1 MSELPPLPLLQTIEA
16 VTRLGSFKRAAEELF
31 VTPSAVSHRVRLV
44 EEQFGKRLF
53 EREGQGVRPT
63 KNAEHLAQAVAA
75 AQADIQA
82 AWRAISTDPD
92 ARVVRV
98 SCMAAFA
105 EQFIL
110 SDMESF
116 KHRFPDFQ
124 LDSTNLTYGEGALGR
139 DHDILISIG
148 PYPNE
153 DWRYEDIF
161 PLSVRP
167 IVSSGHADSAFVD
180 GALFGPLLG
189 TKHGVLSW
197 EAAAAS
203 LGRPLHPG
211 ARRVTFDSIVS
222 ACAAAERGMGVA
234 LAPTWIADQMAAR
247 GSAVALGDA
256 PLATGHTYWVATRK
270 DRKLSAVHDRFN
282 RWLRAKLA

>member
-1 MSELPPLPLLQTIEA
+1 MRDLPPLPLLQTIEA
-16 VTRLGSFKRAAEELF
+16 VTRLGSFKRAAEELC

-44 EEQFGKRLF
+44 EEQFGTRLF

-63 KNAEHLAQAVAA
+63 KNAEHLAQAVAT

-82 AWRAISTDPD
+82 AWRAISADPG

-105 EQFIL
+105 EQFIM
-110 SDMESF
+110 SDMEAF
-116 KHRFPDFQ
+116 KQKFPDFQ
-124 LDSTNLTYGEGALGR
+124 LDSTSLTYGEGALGR
-139 DHDILISIG
+139 DYDILIGIG
-148 PYPNE
+148 PYPND
-153 DWRYEDIF
+153 DWRYEDIL

-167 IVSSGHADSAFVD
+167 IVSLSHAASAFVD
-180 GALFGPLLG
+180 DALFGPLLG
-189 TKHGVLSW
+189 TKYGVLSW
-197 EAAAAS
+197 ESVAAS
-203 LGRPLHPG
+203 LGRPLHPD

-234 LAPTWIADQMAAR
+234 LAPTWVADQMAAR
-247 GSAVALGDA
+247 GSAVAMGQQ
-256 PLATGHTYWVATRK
+256 PLATGYTYWVATRR

-282 RWLRAKLA
+282 RWLRAKLT

>member
-16 VTRLGSFKRAAEELF
+16 VTRLGSFKRAAEELC

-44 EEQFGKRLF
+44 EEQFGSRLF

-63 KNAEHLAQAVAA
+63 KNALHLAQAVAA
-75 AQADIQA
+75 AQAGVTA
-82 AWRAISTDPD
+82 AWREISADP
-92 ARVVRV
+92 ASKVVRI

-110 SDMESF
+110 SDMAAF
-116 KHRFPDFQ
+116 KQKFPDFQ

-139 DHDILISIG
+139 DYDIIVGIG
-148 PYPNE
+148 PHPDD
-153 DWRYEDIF
+153 DWRFEDIF
-161 PLSVRP
+161 PLKVRVIAAP
-167 IVSSGHADSAFVD
+167 AKASAVIVD

-189 TKHGVLSW
+189 TKHGVLTW
-197 EAAAAS
+197 EEAAAS
-203 LGRPLHPG
+203 LGRSLHPE
-211 ARRVTFDSIVS
+211 ARRVTFDSIVA
-222 ACAAAERGMGVA
+222 ACSAAEGGAGVA
-234 LAPTWIADQMAAR
+234 LAPVWIADQMVAR

-256 PLATGHTYWVATRK
+256 PVPTAHTYWVATRK

-282 RWLRAKLA
+282 RWIRAKLA